1 MIKAKPKPIEEI
13 IHEIKDLNKVL
24 VAGCNGCVTV
34 CEAGGLKEVE
44 LLVSALR
51 IYFMKNNKHLEIDDT
66 SLTRQC
72 DKEYL
77 QELEDRI
84 DRYDAVVSLAC
95 GAGVQLMAE
104 MYGDKPIFPGVDT
117 CFIGITEEQGVW
129 TERCQACGQ
138 CILASTGGICPIARC
153 AKRMLNG
160 PCGGSENGKCEI
172 SILVGRDVDCGWHL
186 IYERLKRLGQL
197 ERFGQPNE
205 DKDWT
210 LSRDGGPR
218 IIVKEDSRV

>member
-1 MIKAKPKPIEEI
+1 MVKAKPKPITEI
-13 IHEIKDLNKVL
+13 IDEIKDFQKVL
-24 VAGCNGCVTV
+24 IAGCNGCVTV

-44 LLVSALR
+44 LLASALR
-51 IYFMKNNKHLEIDDT
+51 LYFTKNAKRMDIAET

-84 DRYDAVVSLAC
+84 DSYDAVVSLAC

-104 MYGDKPIFPGVDT
+104 MYDTKPIFPGVDT
-117 CFIGITEEQGVW
+117 CFVGITEEQGVW

-186 IYERLKRLGQL
+186 IFERLKKLGQL
-197 ERFGQPNE
+197 QRFGLPSD

-210 LSRDGGPR
+210 SSRDGGPR
-218 IIVKEDSRV
+218 IIIKEDSRV